1 MLWRIGKKESIKI
14 EKTVLMVPKSS
25 EGRRKPA
32 EKKISSP
39 AFESRTPAGS
49 IIIYS
54 TLVLIRL

>member
-39 AFESRTPAGS
+39 AFESRTPAGALLF
-49 IIIYS
+49 
-54 TLVLIRL
+54 TAL